1 MATEAQSNALSIIDD
16 VNLQQ
21 VSATMQKIG
30 QFQAVVQQTLKQNH
44 DFGIVPG
51 TGSKPT
57 LLKPGAE
64 KILMLMGLSSE
75 YEIVEKVQDYDK
87 GFFAYTV
94 RCLLT
99 KNGQVIT
106 QGLGHCNS
114 REKKY
119 TSEKQDLY
127 MLGNTCLK
135 MAKKRAQVDAT
146 LTVAAL
152 SEIFTQDIEDMDI
165 QGNPT
170 ENSYNQ
176 KVDDPADIVLTFGK
190 FKGKKLGDV
199 PIDYVEWLAKEA
211 RDPWM
216 KEAANKLLAQNE
228 VDEFPDEEGM
238 FESYFNDV
246 PSNSDK
252 ATESQIKAIYAAAN
266 EIGVTNGDVKQWVS
280 DAIKRDFSSMKEL
293 TKAEASS
300 VISELNQISKA
311 K

>member
-1 MATEAQSNALSIIDD
+1 MAIEMQNSALSIIDD

-21 VSATMQKIG
+21 VSATMQKIS

-94 RCLLT
+94 RCMLT

-114 REKKY
+114 KEKKY

-170 ENSYNQ
+170 ENTYNP

-190 FKGKKLGDV
+190 HKGKKLGDI
-199 PIDYVEWLAKEA
+199 PTDYVEWLAEKA
-211 RDPWM
+211 KDQWLRD
-216 KEAANKLLAQNE
+216 AAKKMLESENNPEIDSEDSIE
-228 VDEFPDEEGM
+228 VDGIEFDEIPLPEEP
-238 FESYFNDV
+238 F
-246 PSNSDK
+246 
-252 ATESQIKAIYAAAN
+252 
-266 EIGVTNGDVKQWVS
+266 
-280 DAIKRDFSSMKEL
+280 
-293 TKAEASS
+293 
-300 VISELNQISKA
+300 
-311 K
+311 

>member
-1 MATEAQSNALSIIDD
+1 MAIEIQNSALSIIDD

-21 VSATMQKIG
+21 VSATMQKIA
-30 QFQAVVQQTLKQNH
+30 QFQTVVQQTLKQNH

-94 RCLLT
+94 RCMLT

-114 REKKY
+114 KEKKY

-170 ENSYNQ
+170 ENTYNP

-190 FKGKKLGDV
+190 HKGKKLGDI
-199 PIDYVEWLAKEA
+199 PTDYVEWLAEKA
-211 RDPWM
+211 KDQWLRD
-216 KEAANKLLAQNE
+216 AAKKFLAQPIPGQKTIDTQNE
-228 VDEFPDEEGM
+228 DDIVFEGPEDH
-238 FESYFNDV
+238 FEAY
-246 PSNSDK
+246 
-252 ATESQIKAIYAAAN
+252 
-266 EIGVTNGDVKQWVS
+266 
-280 DAIKRDFSSMKEL
+280 
-293 TKAEASS
+293 
-300 VISELNQISKA
+300 
-311 K
+311 

>member
-1 MATEAQSNALSIIDD
+1 MADTKQDNALSIIEN
-16 VNLQQ
+16 VNLHQ
-21 VSATMQKIG
+21 VSGTMQKIA

-44 DFGIVPG
+44 DFGVVPG

-64 KILMLMGLSSE
+64 KILMLLGLSSE
-75 YEIVEKVQDYDK
+75 YEIIEQVQDYDK

-94 RCLLT
+94 RCVLT

-106 QGLGHCNS
+106 EGLGHCNS

-119 TSEKQDLY
+119 MSEKQDVY

-170 ENSYNQ
+170 ENTYYP

-190 FKGKKLGDV
+190 HKGKKLGDI
-199 PIDYVEWLAKEA
+199 PTDYVEWLAEKANDEWL
-211 RDPWM
+211 RD
-216 KEAANKLLAQNE
+216 AAKKMLEFKNNPEIDSEDSIE
-228 VDEFPDEEGM
+228 VDGIEFDEIPLPEEP
-238 FESYFNDV
+238 F
-246 PSNSDK
+246 
-252 ATESQIKAIYAAAN
+252 
-266 EIGVTNGDVKQWVS
+266 
-280 DAIKRDFSSMKEL
+280 
-293 TKAEASS
+293 
-300 VISELNQISKA
+300 
-311 K
+311 